1 MFNRTQNTFIFVL
14 FTVIIILFSTELNAQ
29 SSLNYRWY
37 INANGGLAQFFGDVQ
52 NENNHFAKLQNETDI
67 GYGVRL
73 GKYISPVFAAHF
85 QFLNS
90 NLLGQKD
97 ANDIKFTSNV
107 MEYQLGATV
116 NLINLFAENKERRV
130 NLYLLTGVSALM
142 FRSEALRISSDILVN
157 DIGYTTEGERAKAS
171 RETAFAIPIGGG
183 LDFKLADRWY
193 LNLETALRLTNTDN
207 LDAIESGSHNDA
219 YYYTSLGLSFNFS
232 RKQPK
237 EKKPKEAKAIETAP
251 TSTSGGDNVNLIYDI
266 PRELK
271 SYDEFVMKSEIHKG
285 DINGPAQLTQIL
297 PIGFEVLDTIIGNA
311 KVEFK
316 NYTLNLY
323 WSEVPADSIF
333 EVSYR
338 VRLNKIYGTLPL
350 NSVLYFEKTEKEY
363 SFKTNVFIELFEPD
377 AIVAEPIVIVEPEVE
392 EEFEMVIAEPKP
404 AVEAEEIIPQK
415 DVEFRV
421 QVRAAFKAKIPLQNL
436 AGKYKL
442 YAEIQEDYLGSWYR
456 YSIGSFTSYNEAK
469 SYRNTIIGEHGV
481 RDAFIVAYYH
491 GKRLNRLSELKEL
504 APDAYPHRTKYKE
517 NGICYRVQML
527 ALMKSEIAPETL
539 KEIYAIQDVVNEEV
553 YHNWRKYTIG
563 KCKTKEEAVKIREE
577 IVSRGVADAFIVV
590 YKNGERVTFNGHL

>member
-1 MFNRTQNTFIFVL
+1 MFNRTQNSFILVL

-37 INANGGLAQFFGDVQ
+37 INANGGASQFFGDVQ

-67 GYGVRL
+67 GYGIRL

-85 QFLNS
+85 QFLNA

-97 ANDIKFTSNV
+97 ANDIKFTANV

-116 NLINLFAENKERRV
+116 NLINIFAENKERRV

-142 FRSEALRISSDILVN
+142 FRSEARRISSDILVN

-183 LDFKLADRWY
+183 LDIKLADKWY

-207 LDAIESGSHNDA
+207 LDAVESGSHNDA

-251 TSTSGGDNVNLIYDI
+251 TSTGGDNVNLIYDI

-271 SYDEFVMKSEIHKG
+271 SYDVFVLKSEIHKG

-297 PIGFEVLDTIIGNA
+297 PIGFEVLDTVISGA
-311 KVEFK
+311 RTEFK

-323 WSEVPADSIF
+323 WSEVPADSVF
-333 EVSYR
+333 VVSYR

-377 AIVAEPIVIVEPEVE
+377 AIVAEPIVIAEPEIE
-392 EEFEMVIAEPKP
+392 EEPELVFEEPEP
-404 AVEAEEIIPQK
+404 VVEAEEIIPEK

-421 QVRAAFKAKIPLQNL
+421 QVRAAFKAKIPLQIL

-442 YAEIQEDYLGSWYR
+442 YEEIKEDYLGSWYR
-456 YSIGSFTSYNEAK
+456 YSIGSFSSYDEAK
-469 SYRNTIIGEHGV
+469 GYRNTIIGEHGV
-481 RDAFIVAYYH
+481 RDAFIVAYYQ

-517 NGICYRVQML
+517 NGTCYRVQML

-563 KCKTKEEAVKIREE
+563 KCKTKEEAVKIRQE

>member
-1 MFNRTQNTFIFVL
+1 MYNRTQNIFIFGL
-14 FTVIIILFSTELNAQ
+14 FTIILHLFFGELNAQ
-29 SSLNYRWY
+29 SSLNYQWY
-37 INANGGLAQFFGDVQ
+37 INANGGLSQFFGDVQ
-52 NENNHFAKLQNETDI
+52 NENNHFAKLQNETDF
-67 GYGVRL
+67 GYGARL

-85 QFLNS
+85 QFLKS
-90 NLLGQKD
+90 NLKGQKD
-97 ANDIKFTSNV
+97 ANDIKFTSDV
-107 MEYQLGATV
+107 MEYHLGATV

-142 FRSEALRISSDILVN
+142 YRSAARRISSDILVN
-157 DIGYTTEGERAKAS
+157 DIGYTTEGERATAS

-193 LNLETALRLTNTDN
+193 LNLETALRITNTDK
-207 LDAIESGSHNDA
+207 LDAIDSGSHNDA

-237 EKKPKEAKAIETAP
+237 EKIPKNAKVIEAAP
-251 TSTSGGDNVNLIYDI
+251 SAEGGDYVNLIYDI

-271 SYDEFVMKSEIHKG
+271 SYDVFVMKSEIHKG
-285 DINGPAQLTQIL
+285 DIDGPAQLTQIL

-311 KVEFK
+311 RVEFK

-323 WSEVPADSIF
+323 WDEIPADSVF

-350 NSVLYFEKTEKEY
+350 NSVLYFEKTEKEFT
-363 SFKTNVFIELFEPD
+363 FKTNVFIELFEPD
-377 AIVAEPIVIVEPEVE
+377 AIVAEPIVIVEPEIE
-392 EEFEMVIAEPKP
+392 EEFEMVIAEPEP
-404 AVEAEEIIPQK
+404 VVEAEEIIPQK
-415 DVEFRV
+415 NVEFRV
-421 QVRAAFKAKIPLQNL
+421 QVRAAYKATIPLQNL

-442 YAEIQEDYLGSWYR
+442 YEEIKEDYLGSWYR
-456 YSIGSFTSYNEAK
+456 YSIGSFSSYDEAK
-469 SYRNTIIGEHGV
+469 EYRNTIIGEHGV
-481 RDAFIVAYYH
+481 RDAFIVAYYQ

-504 APDAYPHRTKYKE
+504 APDAYPYRTKYNE
-517 NGICYRVQML
+517 NGTCYRVQIL
-527 ALMKSEIAPETL
+527 ALMKSEVAPETL

-563 KCKTKEEAVKIREE
+563 KCKSKEEAIKIRQDMVSKG
-577 IVSRGVADAFIVV
+577 IVDAFIVI
-590 YKNGERVTFNGHL
+590 YKNGERITFNGHL